1 MGQRELGL
9 SVTDHVYY
17 VCANILQHQCWF
29 NSPFDLKV
37 ELVKGNDAIHFLQSM
52 DYYYRPSFHK
62 FYF

>member
-29 NSPFDLKV
+29 YSPFDLKV

-52 DYYYRPSFHK
+52 DYY
-62 FYF
+62 